1 LKNKYLNTYLAMQI
15 QIRTSE
21 QPVDDEEVNRKSED
35 RRN

>member
-1 LKNKYLNTYLAMQI
+1 MQI

>member
-1 LKNKYLNTYLAMQI
+1 MQI

-21 QPVDDEEVNRKSED
+21 QPVDDEEVSRKSED